1 MHSTPVA
8 PPQYEPRPD
17 STGAV
22 VQPLVYWAQVLV
34 VVPQVIVFQLGHCV
48 QVHTGQPLVAQLPE
62 PSDQVP
68 AVALSFLSAVHTQ
81 VRCRLQVSLALVQ
94 TPVVVLQE

>member
-1 MHSTPVA
+1 MDEPEHALPPFAGDRLSQVLDCVPAVALSLAESVHSQA
-8 PPQYEPRPD
+8 PQSDQPP
-17 STGAV
+17 STR
-22 VQPLVYWAQVLV
+22 QPLV
-34 VVPQVIVFQLGHCV
+34 V
-48 QVHTGQPLVAQLPE
+48 QSQE